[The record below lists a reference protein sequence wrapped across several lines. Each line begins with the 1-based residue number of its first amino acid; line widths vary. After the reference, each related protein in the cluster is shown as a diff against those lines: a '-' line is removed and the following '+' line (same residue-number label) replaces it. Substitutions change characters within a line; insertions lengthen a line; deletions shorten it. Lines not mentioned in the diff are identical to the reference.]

1 MGDATRG
8 CFSMKEVEGDMVSAR
23 FAIEGAG
30 VATFDRASAIAAQE
44 DVIWFEAVYVLNTP
58 NP

>member
-1 MGDATRG
+1 
-8 CFSMKEVEGDMVSAR
+8 MKEVEGDMVSAR